1 MKLYILI
8 FFFIIIQMDTFS
20 QMKTEIHDTSF
31 YSFLNTVE
39 KTDKSKRQLIADGFI
54 ESIKDNYPIFE
65 NDKTAVLLFKGDVP
79 NVSLIGD
86 MTNWASSIPMKR
98 IEGTDLFYFR
108 GVYEHEARLEYLFEL
123 SKDEFPL
130 VDSLNPYKSLNGFGE
145 LSELAM
151 PGYKRHPVFKDYE
164 NGRKGSLAGL
174 QELQISSGT
183 LGYDHTVHVYL
194 PPDYDSSRE
203 YPSIYF
209 QDGKDYI
216 EFAIVPHVLNELI
229 QQGQIQPLIA
239 VFVTPPNLHQP
250 AMPNRMTE
258 YGMNDDYVSFF
269 VKELV
274 PFIDSGFSNSIEA
287 SDRMVAGDSYGGLI
301 SAYIAFSHPEVF
313 GKAYSQSGYMSF
325 QKDRFIRLIDS
336 LPVKWVDFYIDVGT
350 YEESVGAAF
359 LPEDEINFIEGNRR
373 LKDVLHKKGYKFI
386 YKEYHEGHTWGNWRR
401 HLIDALIYFFRPM
414 NIGEKD

>member
-1 MKLYILI
+1 MKLIILI
-8 FFFIIIQMDTFS
+8 IFFIIIQMDTFS
-20 QMKTEIHDTSF
+20 QMKTEIQDISF
-31 YSFLNTVE
+31 NGFLTTVE
-39 KTDKSKRQLIADGFI
+39 KADKSERQLIADRFI
-54 ESIKDNYPIFE
+54 ESIKVNYPLFE
-65 NDKTAVLLFKGDVP
+65 NDTTVVLLFKGDVT

-86 MTNWASSIPMKR
+86 MTNWASSIPMER

-108 GVYEHEARLEYLFEL
+108 GVYKPEARLEYLFEL

-130 VDSLNPYKSLNGFGE
+130 IDSLNSYKSLNGFGE

-151 PGYKRHPVFKDYE
+151 PGYKRHPVFKDHE

-174 QELQISSGT
+174 QELQISSDI
-183 LGYDHTVHVYL
+183 LSYDHTIHVYL
-194 PPDYDSSRE
+194 PPDYDSSKK
-203 YPSIYF
+203 YPSVYF

-229 QQGQIQPLIA
+229 KQGQIKPVIA

-274 PFIDSGFSNSIEA
+274 PFIESKFTVSTET

-325 QKDRFIRLIDS
+325 QKDKFIRLVDS
-336 LPVKWVDFYIDVGT
+336 LPVKPVDLFIDIGT

-359 LPEDEINFIEGNRR
+359 LPEDEINFVEANRR
-373 LKDVLHKKGYKFI
+373 LKDVLHKKGYMFI
-386 YKEYHEGHTWGNWRR
+386 YKEYYEGHTWGNWRR
-401 HLIDALIYFFRPM
+401 HLIDALIYFFSPM
-414 NIGEKD
+414 NIGQKD